1 MSICL
6 VFQLFEAVWCL
17 SNIASGD
24 PKQTCVVVASFA
36 SSHPSSCM
44 YGALL
49 GCYEFL
55 GSCTDDYGFW
65 RNSCSV
71 GVVSGSSNWT
81 RVCGFHAWGLGVIMH
96 EELLACVVS
105 MFEGRCQLEFW
116 CCGG

>member
-1 MSICL
+1 
-6 VFQLFEAVWCL
+6 
-17 SNIASGD
+17 
-24 PKQTCVVVASFA
+24 
-36 SSHPSSCM
+36 M

-81 RVCGFHAWGLGVIMH
+81 RVCGFHAWGLGVITH